1 VINRLRIVALAGTTA
16 AAATLPLASTA
27 SAAHLPSVCA
37 SGARVIC
44 VDKSHEKLTLFENGD
59 EVLSMAVRFGS
70 DETPTRNGTF
80 RIFNKEAKHV
90 SRIAGVPMPYALFF
104 SGGQAIHYSADFAKN
119 GYNGSSLGCVNTRNL
134 SETKELFDAVSIGD
148 TVYVYGSIPN
158 WSNYDPRAYD

>member
-27 SAAHLPSVCA
+27 SAARIPSVCE

-44 VDKSHEKLTLFENGD
+44 VDKSREKLTLFEHGNV
-59 EVLSMAVRFGS
+59 VLSMAVRFGS

-90 SRIAGVPMPYALFF
+90 SRIAHVPMPYALFF

-134 SETKELFDAVSIGD
+134 SETKQLFDAVAIGD
-148 TVYVYGSIPN
+148 TVYVYGSIPD
-158 WSNYDPRAYD
+158 WSDYDPRAYD